1 MSINAEWVR
10 DEIQA
15 LQADNA
21 ALREQYEQLQAR
33 LAEAERL
40 LTYVV
45 RYSNA
50 KSMLSP
56 GFIDDVQ
63 ALFAGRRS
71 AATEDA
77 LDAALKEQP

>member
-1 MSINAEWVR
+1 MSTGYPPITFKCESC
-10 DEIQA
+10 DA
-15 LQADNA
+15 LAADYA
-21 ALREQYEQLQAR
+21 ALRER

>member
-21 ALREQYEQLQAR
+21 ALRER

-77 LDAALKEQP
+77 LDAARAEGGK

>member
-21 ALREQYEQLQAR
+21 ALRER

-77 LDAALKEQP
+77 LDTALAPAKEQP